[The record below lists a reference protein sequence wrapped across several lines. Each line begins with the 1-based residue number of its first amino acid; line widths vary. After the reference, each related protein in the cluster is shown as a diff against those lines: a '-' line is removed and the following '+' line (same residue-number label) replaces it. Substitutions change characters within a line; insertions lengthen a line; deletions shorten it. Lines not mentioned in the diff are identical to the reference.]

1 MEKLH
6 ILDECLLPLVT
17 MKNEI
22 KPLFMGV
29 YLNDTMWAYSIIY
42 FRTRAITLNL
52 FTHIAYDI

>member
-6 ILDECLLPLVT
+6 ILDECMLPLVT

-22 KPLFMGV
+22 KSLLMWV
-29 YLNDTMWAYSIIY
+29 YLNDTIWALSIIY
-42 FRTRAITLNL
+42 FRASGITLNL

>member
-6 ILDECLLPLVT
+6 ILDECMLPLMT

-22 KPLFMGV
+22 KSLFMWV
-29 YLNDTMWAYSIIY
+29 YLNGTIWASSIIY
-42 FRTRAITLNL
+42 FRTRGITLNL